1 MAYTNSSLV
10 SYTNLSPNCNK
21 PRNHEIDTITI
32 HCYVAQVTAKRGV
45 DVFTSP
51 SKESSCNYVVGYDG
65 KIGLCVEEKNR
76 AWTSN
81 SKENDHRAVT
91 IEVASDNK
99 YPYKVKDEAYAA
111 LIDLVTDICKRNN
124 IKKLVWSTNKKDR
137 VNHLNGCNMTVHR
150 DYNTKKTCPG
160 DYLFNKHGEIAEEV
174 NKRLGV
180 SDPEPE
186 KETETDSAVKE
197 NDVVSI
203 ADGATYYK
211 GGNVPGWVRKKQ
223 WIVADVNG
231 DRAVLGKSTDGK
243 NNIQSAIN
251 TKYLIVVKDAKV
263 ESTET
268 ATFKPYTVKV
278 TGTDVTIRQGAGTN
292 TKVLGYIKP
301 GVYTIVE
308 ERNGTGANK
317 WGKLKS
323 GAGWIALDYVIKV

>member
-10 SYTNLSPNCNK
+10 SYTNLSPNRNE

-45 DVFTSP
+45 DVFASP

-81 SKENDHRAVT
+81 SKENDHRAIT

-99 YPYKVKDEAYAA
+99 HPYKVKDEAYAA

-150 DYNTKKTCPG
+150 DYNAQKTCPG
-160 DYLFNKHGEIAEEV
+160 DYLYNKHGEIAAEV

-180 SDPEPE
+180 AGTE
-186 KETETDSAVKE
+186 KESTGATIDT
-197 NDVVSI
+197 NDIVSI
-203 ADGATYYK
+203 ASNAVYYTGK
-211 GGNVPGWVRKKQ
+211 TVPSWVKKKN
-223 WIVADVNG
+223 WYIASVSGVMSAGIMIYEKLPNSDCEN
-231 DRAVLGKSTDGK
+231 RRVLGAQASS
-243 NNIQSAIN
+243 SAFLC
-251 TKYLIVVKDAKV
+251 TQAD
-263 ESTET
+263 SPPCPT
-268 ATFKPYTVKV
+268 P
-278 TGTDVTIRQGAGTN
+278 
-292 TKVLGYIKP
+292 P
-301 GVYTIVE
+301 P
-308 ERNGTGANK
+308 
-317 WGKLKS
+317 
-323 GAGWIALDYVIKV
+323 